1 MQFEGNE
8 LMAFRFEKFT
18 IKAQEAVQRA
28 VDLAAD
34 RGNPQTTPVHL
45 LFGLLAEQE
54 GIVRPLLEK
63 IGVDRSHLERIIEA
77 ELSHLPKVAG
87 GAQPQ
92 PDQELIQVFEI
103 ATFESGTMKDDFVST
118 DHLLMA
124 ISKAPSKAQNVLKLA
139 AVTEKDL
146 LAGLQAVRGSSRVTD
161 QSPEEKFQ
169 ALEKYGIDLVQR
181 ASQGKL
187 DPVIGRD
194 SEIRRVIQVLSRR
207 TKNNP
212 VLIGEPGVGKTAIAE
227 GLALRIVQSDVPET
241 LRNRQV
247 IALDLGALIAGTKYR
262 GEFEDRLKAIL
273 REVEAAAGNVI
284 LFIDELHTVIGA
296 GAAEGGS
303 DAANLLK
310 PALARGE
317 LRCIGATTLD
327 EYRKH
332 IEKDAAL
339 ERRFQPVFVGEPS
352 VEDTIAILRGLK
364 PRYEAHHK
372 GVKINDSALVA
383 AAELSD
389 RYIADRFL
397 PDKAIDLMDEATS
410 RIAMELQS
418 VPSEIDEVQRRL
430 VQLELAGRQLAEETE
445 SHAKDRLVEI
455 EAEAASLRQKLASLR
470 EQWEAE
476 KSGVGSAQELRQKL
490 EEAQLAFDQVNVQV
504 NERQS
509 LGQAVSEEMYQQL
522 YELDVAKKQ
531 LASRLEQEEA
541 DKEAAEKDSARE
553 KKPTKRL
560 LRRAVGPE
568 EIAEVVSSWTGIPV
582 TRLVETERAKLLVL
596 EDRLHQR
603 VVGQDEAVEAVS
615 NAVRRSRSGLQDPN
629 RPIGSFIFLGPT
641 GVGKTELC
649 KALAEVLFDDENAMV
664 RIDMSEYMEKHTVA
678 RLIGAPPGYVGYEE
692 GGRLTEAV
700 RRRPYSVVLLDE
712 IEKAHRDVFNV
723 LLQVLDDGRLTD
735 SLGHTVDFT
744 NTLVVMTSNVGSQM
758 IQEVTKEKGSDEEIR
773 EAVQESLT
781 TRFLPEFLNRIDE
794 TIIFHPL
801 DERHIH
807 RIVSLQLEQLVKQGA
822 KAGISL
828 QCGEAVV
835 DEIARLGYDPVYGAR
850 PLKRVIQQQLQNE
863 LAKELLGGVFTEGD
877 CVTVDFDQDEFL
889 FSKKVD

>member
-1 MQFEGNE
+1 
-8 LMAFRFEKFT
+8 MAFRFDKFT
-18 IKAQEAVQRA
+18 IKAQEAVQAA
-28 VDLAAD
+28 VELAGS
-34 RGNPQTTPVHL
+34 RGNPQVSPVHL
-45 LFGLLAEQE
+45 LQTLVAERD
-54 GIVRPLLEK
+54 GIVRPLLDK
-63 IGVDRSHLERIIEA
+63 IGVDRAQLERIIEA
-77 ELSHLPKVAG
+77 ELSHLPKVSG
-87 GAQPQ
+87 GSQPQ
-92 PDQELIQVFEI
+92 PDQDLMKVFEA
-103 ATFESGTMKDDFVST
+103 ATGESAAMKDEFVST
-118 DHLLMA
+118 DHLLLA
-124 ISKAPSKAQNVLKLA
+124 LAKTPSKAKNVLQLA
-139 AVTEKDL
+139 AVSEKDL
-146 LAGLQAVRGSSRVTD
+146 LAGLQAVRGQSRVTD
-161 QSPEEKFQ
+161 QNPEEKFQ
-169 ALEKYGIDLVQR
+169 ALEKYGIDLTQR
-181 ASQGKL
+181 ATQGKL

-241 LRNRQV
+241 LRGRRV
-247 IALDLGALIAGTKYR
+247 VSLDLGALIAGTKYR

-372 GVKINDSALVA
+372 GVKIKDSALVA
-383 AAELSD
+383 AAELSQ

-445 SHAKDRLVEI
+445 EHAKDRLVEI
-455 EAEAASLRQKLASLR
+455 EAESAELRKKLASLR

-476 KSGVGSAQELRQKL
+476 KSGVGSVQELRH
-490 EEAQLAFDQVNVQV
+490 QLDQVEHEFERAGTQIK
-504 NERQS
+504 ERQS
-509 LGQAVSEEMYQQL
+509 AGQPVEESLFQKL
-522 YELDVAKKQ
+522 YELDVKRKQ
-531 LASRLEQEEA
+531 LAQRLEQEGSE
-541 DKEAAEKDSARE
+541 KEPRGTPG
-553 KKPTKRL
+553 KPAKRL
-560 LRRAVGPE
+560 LRREVGPE
-568 EIAEVVSSWTGIPV
+568 EIAEVVSAWTGIPV
-582 TRLVETERAKLLVL
+582 TRLVESERAKLLVL
-596 EDRLHQR
+596 EERLHQR

-615 NAVRRSRSGLQDPN
+615 DAVRRSRAGLQDPN
-629 RPIGSFIFLGPT
+629 RPIGSFLFLGPT

-664 RIDMSEYMEKHTVA
+664 RIDMSEFMEKHTVA

-692 GGRLTEAV
+692 GGLLTEAV

-712 IEKAHRDVFNV
+712 MEKAHRDVFNV

-744 NTLVVMTSNVGSQM
+744 NTIVVMTSNVGSQV
-758 IQEVTKEKGSDEEIR
+758 IQEITREGGSEQQMRD
-773 EAVQESLT
+773 AVKDALSA
-781 TRFLPEFLNRIDE
+781 RFLPEFLNRIDE

-801 DERHIH
+801 DERHIR
-807 RIVSLQLEQLVKQGA
+807 RIVQIQVDRLVKQAA
-822 KAGISL
+822 KAGITLTCS
-828 QCGEAVV
+828 EATL

-850 PLKRVIQQQLQNE
+850 PLKRVIQQQLQNA
-863 LAKELLGGVFTEGD
+863 LARELLAGHFPEGST
-877 CVTVDFDQDEFL
+877 VQVDFVQDGFTFAL
-889 FSKKVD
+889 T